1 MVMTIYRLYK
11 SLLPPPKKK
20 TIRALYKYIA
30 NIHMLHFQ
38 KLEFS
43 LLNNSL

>member
-11 SLLPPPKKK
+11 SLLPPPPPKK
-20 TIRALYKYIA
+20 IRALYKYIA

-38 KLEFS
+38 KLELTS
-43 LLNNSL
+43 LNNSL